1 MNKTAKAIDSILEEL
16 GRQKEYVDQKVVE
29 FVDKINK
36 TEIKTIDKIQ
46 DWEDLLKQRVSEN
59 YLETMM
65 KNKEERINQ
74 SKLP

>member
-46 DWEDLLKQRVSEN
+46 D
-59 YLETMM
+59 
-65 KNKEERINQ
+65 
-74 SKLP
+74 